1 MSVAMVGNAIVGL
14 ETGLIS
20 IFALNWYYEFVD
32 LDVLS
37 SKEEAIH
44 LYEVQYGI
52 SNAVAILFAIGSGYF
67 SDKISPKYTF
77 PYVYAFRFVIM
88 TLYCFVES
96 PDGWLAW
103 ILSIFLLPA
112 GYQMF
117 VVVQGFLA
125 KRFPKDIRGTMFSI
139 MSLTIAIACVIY
151 AGLGTWLTFVIGPC
165 AIYLII
171 AVCDLLFLIWVTI
184 LILMGKFG
192 YQNKKRLASQTE
204 MPFDASIKITLMDK
218 ITEDQDEGTQT
229 EGKSLRE
236 NSYR

>member
-1 MSVAMVGNAIVGL
+1 M
-14 ETGLIS
+14 
-20 IFALNWYYEFVD
+20 ALP
-32 LDVLS
+32 
-37 SKEEAIH
+37 
-44 LYEVQYGI
+44 
-52 SNAVAILFAIGSGYF
+52 FAIAAGYF

-77 PYVYAFRFVIM
+77 PYVFAFRFVVM

-96 PDGWLAW
+96 PGGWLAYL
-103 ILSIFLLPA
+103 LSVFLLPA

-171 AVCDLLFLIWVTI
+171 AVCDLCFLIWVTI
-184 LILMGKFG
+184 LIFMGKFG
-192 YQNKKRLASQTE
+192 YQNKKRLASMSE

-218 ITEDQDEGTQT
+218 ISEDVDENTNTEA
-229 EGKSLRE
+229 KSLRE
-236 NSYR
+236 NSGRYVSGNFGGNMKEPITEKEFETSTD